1 MKTVAQMAA
10 AWAAGVRSAGT
21 AWNNGIQQYAGNPM
35 QAAAAQADKAVANYS
50 AAKGKMVARLN
61 ATPVGF
67 WKSQAAASQVNYTN
81 GATKG
86 LPKMTAALTTLQSNL
101 WPAMKAASMAAGGGA
116 AGAQAAVQVA
126 INYGQTGSAT
136 G

>member
-1 MKTVAQMAA
+1 
-10 AWAAGVRSAGT
+10 
-21 AWNNGIQQYAGNPM
+21 
-35 QAAAAQADKAVANYS
+35 
-50 AAKGKMVARLN
+50 
-61 ATPVGF
+61 
-67 WKSQAAASQVNYTN
+67 
-81 GATKG
+81 
-86 LPKMTAALTTLQSNL
+86 MTAALTTLQSNL